1 MSEIKTY
8 IAMKFIVSSLKL
20 LKSLQALSGVIGS
33 KNTLP
38 ILDDFLFQLTE
49 HELKITTSDLDV
61 TMTVSMVPDMVDGTG
76 EVTIPARLLL
86 EIMKNFPDVPIT
98 IAVDSNT
105 LAVELIAGE
114 GRYKLAGHKSDEF
127 PQLPVMTDTS
137 VWEIPA
143 DVLAKGFEKTVF
155 ATGQDEIRPIMSG
168 VLMEMTENFLTF
180 VATDAHKLVRYRRM
194 DVKSDVAAS
203 FIMPKKP
210 INQLKSILGSLAD
223 EPVRIEF
230 NKTNASFVFGD
241 YMLIC
246 RLIEG
251 RYPNY
256 EAVIPKNNPNQL
268 AIDRQTFLSAIRR
281 VAVFSSKATH
291 QVRFRITGQEIM
303 LTAEDID
310 FYNEA
315 KERLTCSYTGDDMEI
330 GFNSRF
336 FQEMLVNFDS
346 NEVKL
351 EMSAPNRAGI
361 LTPVDNENESEDL
374 LMLLMPVM
382 LNS

>member
-1 MSEIKTY
+1 
-8 IAMKFIVSSLKL
+8 MKFIVSSLKL
-20 LKSLQALSGVIGS
+20 LKSLQALGGVIGS

-38 ILDDFLFQLTE
+38 ILDDFLFHLE
-49 HELKITTSDLDV
+49 ENRLKMTSSDLDV
-61 TMTVSMVPDMVDGTG
+61 TMTVTLVPDMVEGAG

-98 IAVDSNT
+98 VSVDKNT
-105 LAVELIAGE
+105 LAVELVAGE

-127 PQLPVMTDTS
+127 PQLPVMADTS

-143 DVLAKGFEKTVF
+143 DVLARGFEKTVF
-155 ATGQDEIRPIMSG
+155 ATGMDEIRPIMSG
-168 VLMEMTENFLTF
+168 VLMEMNENYLTF

-194 DVKSDVAAS
+194 DVESDVKAS
-203 FIMPKKP
+203 FIVPKKP
-210 INQLKSILGSLAD
+210 INQLKSILATLAD

-230 NKTNASFVFGD
+230 NKTNASFTFGD
-241 YMLIC
+241 YQLIC

-256 EAVIPKNNPNQL
+256 DAVIPKQNPNHL
-268 AIDRQTFLSAIRR
+268 TLDRQTFLAAIRR

-291 QVRFRITGQEIM
+291 QVRFRIVGQELT

-315 KERLTCSYTGDDMEI
+315 KERLTCSYEGDDMEI

-336 FQEMLVNFDS
+336 LQEMLGNFDS
-346 NEVKL
+346 ETVKID
-351 EMSAPNRAGI
+351 MSAPNRAGI
-361 LTPVDNENESEDL
+361 ITPVERENEMEDL

-382 LNS
+382 LS

>member
-1 MSEIKTY
+1 
-8 IAMKFIVSSLKL
+8 MKFIVSSLKL
-20 LKSLQALSGVIGS
+20 LKNLQALSGVIGS

-49 HELKITTSDLDV
+49 NELKITTSDLDV
-61 TMTVSMVPDMVDGTG
+61 TMSVRMVPDMVDGTG

-98 IAVDSNT
+98 ISVDNST

-127 PQLPVMTDTS
+127 PQLPVMADTS
-137 VWEIPA
+137 MWEIPA

-155 ATGQDEIRPIMSG
+155 ATGMDEIRPIMSG
-168 VLMEMTENFLTF
+168 VLMEMSNDFLTF

-210 INQLKSILGSLAD
+210 INQLKNILATLAD

-241 YMLIC
+241 YVLIC

-256 EAVIPKNNPNQL
+256 DAVIPKQNPNQL
-268 AIDRQTFLSAIRR
+268 TIDRQTFLSAIRR

-291 QVRFRITGQEIM
+291 QVRFRIAGQELT

-315 KERLTCSYTGDDMEI
+315 KERLTCSYQGDDMEI

-336 FQEMLVNFDS
+336 LQEMLANFDS
-346 NEVKL
+346 EMVKI

-361 LTPVDNENESEDL
+361 ITPGENENEAEDL

-382 LNS
+382 LNA

>member
-1 MSEIKTY
+1 
-8 IAMKFIVSSLKL
+8 MKFIVSSLKL
-20 LKSLQALSGVIGS
+20 LKNLQALSGVIGS

-49 HELKITTSDLDV
+49 NELKITTSDLDV
-61 TMTVSMVPDMVDGTG
+61 TMSVRIVPDMVDGTG

-98 IAVDSNT
+98 IAVDNNT

-127 PQLPVMTDTS
+127 PQLPVMADTS
-137 VWEIPA
+137 TWEIPA

-155 ATGQDEIRPIMSG
+155 ATGMDEIRPIMSG
-168 VLMEMTENFLTF
+168 VLMEMSNDFLTF

-210 INQLKSILGSLAD
+210 INQLKNILATLAD

-241 YMLIC
+241 YVLIC

-256 EAVIPKNNPNQL
+256 DAVIPKNNPNQL
-268 AIDRQTFLSAIRR
+268 TIDRQTFLSAIRR

-291 QVRFRITGQEIM
+291 QVRFRIAGQELT

-315 KERLTCSYTGDDMEI
+315 KERLSCSYQGDDMEI

-336 FQEMLVNFDS
+336 LQEMLANFDS
-346 NEVKL
+346 EMVKI

-361 LTPVDNENESEDL
+361 IIPSENENEAEDL

-382 LNS
+382 LNA

>member
-1 MSEIKTY
+1 
-8 IAMKFIVSSLKL
+8 MKFIVSSLKL

-38 ILDDFLFQLTE
+38 ILDDFLFHLDENQ
-49 HELKITTSDLDV
+49 LKITSSDLDV
-61 TMTVSMVPDMVDGTG
+61 TMTVSLVPDLVEGTG

-98 IAVDSNT
+98 ISVDNNT

-127 PQLPVMTDTS
+127 PQLPVMADTA

-143 DVLAKGFEKTVF
+143 DILAKGFEKTVF
-155 ATGQDEIRPIMSG
+155 ATGVDEIRPIMSG
-168 VLMEMTENFLTF
+168 VLMEMTENFMTF

-194 DVKSDVAAS
+194 DVKSDVVAS

-210 INQLKSILGSLAD
+210 INQLKSILTTLAD

-256 EAVIPKNNPNQL
+256 DAVIPKQNPNHL
-268 AIDRQTFLSAIRR
+268 TIDRQTFLAAIRR

-291 QVRFRITGQEIM
+291 QVRFRIAGQELT

-310 FYNEA
+310 YYNEA
-315 KERLTCSYTGDDMEI
+315 KERLSCSYEGDDMEI

-336 FQEMLVNFDS
+336 LQEMLSNFDS
-346 NEVKL
+346 ETIKID
-351 EMSAPNRAGI
+351 MSAPNRAGI
-361 LTPVDNENESEDL
+361 ITPLDNENEAEDL

-382 LNS
+382 LN

>member
-1 MSEIKTY
+1 
-8 IAMKFIVSSLKL
+8 MKFIVSSLKL
-20 LKSLQALSGVIGS
+20 LKSLQSLSGVIGT

-38 ILDDFLFQLTE
+38 ILDDFLFQLSE
-49 HELKITTSDLDV
+49 NELRITTSDLDV
-61 TMTVSMVPDMVDGTG
+61 TMSVSMVPDMVEGTG

-98 IAVDSNT
+98 INVDNNT

-127 PQLPVMTDTS
+127 PQLPVMADTS

-143 DVLAKGFEKTVF
+143 DVLARGFEKTIF
-155 ATGQDEIRPIMSG
+155 ATGMDEIRPIMSG
-168 VLMEMTENFLTF
+168 VLMEMTENYLTF

-194 DVKSDVAAS
+194 DVKSDVVAS

-210 INQLKSILGSLAD
+210 INQLKNILGTLAD

-241 YMLIC
+241 YVLIC

-256 EAVIPKNNPNQL
+256 EAVIPKSNPNQL
-268 AIDRQTFLSAIRR
+268 TIDRQTFLSAIRR

-315 KERLTCSYTGDDMEI
+315 KERLACSYTGDDMEI

-336 FQEMLVNFDS
+336 FQEMLGNFDS
-346 NEVKL
+346 EVVKL

-361 LTPVDNENESEDL
+361 LTPVGEENESEDL

>member
-1 MSEIKTY
+1 
-8 IAMKFIVSSLKL
+8 MKFILSSLKL
-20 LKSLQALSGVIGS
+20 LKSLQALGGVIGS

-38 ILDDFLFQLTE
+38 ILDDFLFHLDENQ
-49 HELKITTSDLDV
+49 LKITSSDLDV
-61 TMTVSMVPDMVDGTG
+61 TMSVTLVPEMVEGTG

-98 IAVDSNT
+98 VSVDNNT
-105 LAVELIAGE
+105 LAVELVAGE

-127 PQLPVMTDTS
+127 PQLPVMSETS

-155 ATGQDEIRPIMSG
+155 ATGTDEIRPIMSG
-168 VLMEMTENFLTF
+168 VLMEMTDSYLTF

-194 DVKSDVAAS
+194 DVKSDEAAS

-210 INQLKSILGSLAD
+210 INQLKSILATIAD

-241 YMLIC
+241 YQLIC

-256 EAVIPKNNPNQL
+256 DAVIPKQNPNHL
-268 AIDRQTFLSAIRR
+268 TIDRQTFLAAIRR

-291 QVRFRITGQEIM
+291 QVRFHIAGQELT

-315 KERLTCSYTGDDMEI
+315 KERLSCSYEGDDMEI

-336 FQEMLVNFDS
+336 LQEMLGNFDS
-346 NEVKL
+346 ETVKID
-351 EMSAPNRAGI
+351 MSAPNRAGI
-361 LTPVDNENESEDL
+361 ITPVDNENEAEDL

-382 LNS
+382 LN